1 MADRNTIM
9 GWVLGAGICALGFS
23 IVSGKYFADHR
34 PHVMGYP
41 IEGVAEEG
49 GSAVAAVPLE
59 TLLASADVA
68 KGAEVFKKCASCHSI
83 EQGGA
88 NGTGPNLW
96 AAFNKPHGHVP
107 GFAYSDALKA
117 VPGNWDFKGMDAWL
131 AAPRKYAPGTKM
143 SFAGLGNPEDR
154 ANVIAYMNSMGSNLP
169 LPAAAPAAAPAD
181 AAAAAPAADAAK
193 TEPAADAAKTVPA
206 TPATAPAAK

>member
-23 IVSGKYFADHR
+23 IVSGKYFANHR
-34 PHVMGYP
+34 PHKMGYA
-41 IEGVAEEG
+41 IEGVVEEG
-49 GSAVAAVPLE
+49 GSAAAAVPIE
-59 TLLASADVA
+59 TLLASADIE
-68 KGAEVFKKCASCHSI
+68 KGKEVFKKCSSCHSI

-96 AAFNKPHGHVP
+96 ASFGKPHGHVP

-131 AAPRKYAPGTKM
+131 ASPRKYAPGTKM
-143 SFAGLGNPEDR
+143 SFAGLGNAEDR

-169 LPAAAPAAAPAD
+169 LPAAPAAAPA
-181 AAAAAPAADAAK
+181 AADPAAAPV
-193 TEPAADAAKTVPA
+193 PAAG
-206 TPATAPAAK
+206 TAPAAPAPTPSK